1 MTRHDSA
8 TSPKTSEA
16 GSWAEG
22 ILHCYTWTSNK
33 SAWCKRKTA
42 IYIIQAG
49 WKHAMKRLQKA
60 GKADSF
66 SQNIYAHTQLRWIL
80 HRRSSPKMLPV
91 RFKIGSRLFGVDKS
105 QSGGSY
111 KLFFFCAMYYVFPN
125 AFERVLIRFW
135 TGFER
140 VRTRTL
146 FLRKWV
152 WTGLTLVYAM
162 CYVKWSFFLTR
173 TCGKIPQT
181 WNWSQILPN
190 MVKTLQKWKGPL
202 RNPPKHVKCKKKT

>member
-111 KLFFFCAMYYVFPN
+111 KLFVFAQCITYSRTLSN
-125 AFERVLIRFW
+125 GFW
-135 TGFER
+135 SGFER
-140 VRTRTL
+140 
-146 FLRKWV
+146 
-152 WTGLTLVYAM
+152 GLNGFERER
-162 CYVKWSFFLTR
+162 FFCVNGFER
-173 TCGKIPQT
+173 G
-181 WNWSQILPN
+181 S
-190 MVKTLQKWKGPL
+190 
-202 RNPPKHVKCKKKT
+202 H